1 MSSYTRYES
10 LSGRTVFVTG
20 GATGIG
26 ADIVRAFAANEART
40 AFVDINEEAGR
51 QVAEQTGALFMPCDI
66 TDTKALAA
74 SIEKTRDELGLI
86 GVLVNNAANDER
98 KPVGEV
104 TPDYWDWSLA
114 INLKAQF
121 FAAQAVIPQMRELGG
136 GSIINF
142 ASIAWRLGGN
152 NLAHYCSAKAGAQG
166 LTGALANELGADN
179 IRVNAVE
186 PGAVAT
192 ERQIRLYYGSEE
204 RADELAKRNLIQRRL
219 IGEDIAKAVLFLAAD
234 DSAMITRQTICVNGG
249 LR

>member
-1 MSSYTRYES
+1 MSTYTRYES
-10 LSGRTVFVTG
+10 LAGRTVFVTG

-26 ADIVRAFAANEART
+26 ADIVRAFAANNAKI

-51 QVAEQTGALFMPCDI
+51 QIAGETGALFMQCDI
-66 TDTKALAA
+66 TDTDALAA
-74 SIEKTRDELGLI
+74 SVDRTREELGLI

-98 KPVGEV
+98 RPTEEV
-104 TPDYWDWSLA
+104 TPDFWDWSLA

-121 FAAQAVIPQMRELGG
+121 FAAKAVIPQMRELGG

-142 ASIAWRLGGN
+142 SSIVWHMGGN
-152 NLAHYCSAKAGAQG
+152 NLAAYSSAKAGAAG
-166 LTGALANELGADN
+166 LTGALAHELGAEN
-179 IRVNAVE
+179 IRVNAIE

-219 IGEDIAKAVLFLAAD
+219 IGSDIAKAALFLAAD
-234 DSAMITRQTICVNGG
+234 DSAMITRQIIRVNGG